1 MTYKAYNEN
10 LTTPTQQNPHSPAT
24 SGYKQQPVNIP
35 GVISQTNNL
44 YKPYTPDPNKDNNNG
59 R

>member
-1 MTYKAYNEN
+1 MTYKPYNEN

-44 YKPYTPDPNKDNNNG
+44 YKPYTGQPAKDNQ
-59 R
+59 

>member
-1 MTYKAYNEN
+1 MTTPYKPFNEN

-24 SGYKQQPVNIP
+24 SGYKQQPVDIP

-44 YKPYTPDPNKDNNNG
+44 YKPYVAPDNKDTK
-59 R
+59 